1 MPNLTLAIA
10 SGKGGTGKSSFAS
23 SFGVTKQGIL
33 LVDADVEEPNLTL
46 LLNLKPLESSLV
58 NLRIPAINKDV
69 CTKCDKCV
77 DACRFGAL
85 NIFGDNI
92 PMVNDLCH
100 GCGLCSLVCPTKA
113 ISEIEK
119 PIGEVRH
126 YLSKNVELLE
136 GRLAL
141 GMPNP
146 VPVIEAVVDA
156 AMAVEKPRIIDCA
169 PGTSCPM
176 VAGARRADAVLLVT
190 EPTPFGL
197 ADLKLA
203 LEAIVPL
210 NKPVGVVVNKYG
222 IASENVEELCKNW
235 NVPIL
240 GYFPFS
246 KHVAAS
252 YAKGIPPA
260 TYDHLWQQRI
270 SDIWNYFEERV
281 GK

>member
-1 MPNLTLAIA
+1 MSDLTLAVA

-23 SFGVTKQGIL
+23 SFGVTKEGVL
-33 LVDADVEEPNLTL
+33 LVDADVEEPNLAL

-58 NLRIPAINKDV
+58 NLQIPVIKEEL
-69 CTKCDKCV
+69 CTRCGKCT

-85 NIFGDNI
+85 NMFGNNI

-113 ISEIEK
+113 ISETEK
-119 PIGEVRH
+119 PIGEIRH
-126 YLSKNVELLE
+126 YLSRNIELLE
-136 GRLAL
+136 GRLML

-146 VPVIEAVVDA
+146 VPIVEAVVDA
-156 AMAVEKPRIIDCA
+156 AMAIEKPKVIDCA

-176 VAGARRADAVLLVT
+176 VAGVRKADAVLLVT

-203 LEAIVPL
+203 LEAIIPL
-210 NKPVGVVVNKYG
+210 KKPTGVVVNKSD
-222 IASENVEELCKNW
+222 IASENVEELCRDF
-235 NVPIL
+235 NVPVL
-240 GYFPFS
+240 GHFPFS
-246 KHVAAS
+246 RHIAAS
-252 YAKGIPPA
+252 YAEGIPPA
-260 TYDHLWQQRI
+260 KSDPLWQQKI

-281 GK
+281 AK